1 MYFYSENLFRM
12 KYLLA
17 LVPGILACL
26 GNYYG
31 GYWLWFN
38 AFYLLVFLVII
49 EWLKIENKINKKELT
64 NPFFADLI
72 LILTVLVNTISIV
85 LMLRAIYIQPDV
97 TILQLLLYGLNTGFN
112 ASAIGITV
120 AHELIHRKELGLR
133 MLGIWNLIL
142 VSYGHFYIE
151 HIKGHHRYVG
161 TAIDP
166 ATSRKN
172 ESLYAFTMRT
182 IPGQFKS
189 ALFIEA
195 NRLRK
200 ENKAPYGFSNF
211 VILISLI
218 ELICIA
224 SLCFFV
230 HWKAGLAFFISSYIA
245 VLILEYINYIEHYG
259 LERNI
264 NEKFSA
270 VHAWQSDNVV
280 SRSSLVELSRH
291 SDHHMKASKPYYSLE
306 SHAESP
312 VLPAGYF
319 GVLYLAL
326 IPPLWFKTINPIL
339 EDFQAK
345 QLKHKS

>member
-1 MYFYSENLFRM
+1 MR
-12 KYLLA
+12 YLLA
-17 LVPGILACL
+17 LVPGVLACL
-26 GNYYG
+26 GNYFG

-38 AFYLLVFLVII
+38 VIYLLVFLGIL
-49 EWLKIENKINKKELT
+49 EWFKIENRVNKNELT
-64 NPFFADLI
+64 NPFFADLV
-72 LILTVLVNTISIV
+72 LILTVLVNSISIA
-85 LMLRAIYIQPDV
+85 LMLRAIYFQPEMP
-97 TILQLLLYGLNTGFN
+97 ILQLLLYAANTGFN
-112 ASAIGITV
+112 ASSIGITV
-120 AHELIHRKELGLR
+120 AHELIHRKQLGFR
-133 MLGIWNLIL
+133 MLGIWNLFL

-161 TAIDP
+161 TAMDP

-172 ESLYAFTMRT
+172 ENLYAFVNRT

-189 ALFIEA
+189 ALLIEA

-200 ENKAPYGFSNF
+200 EKKMPFGLSNF
-211 VILISLI
+211 VVSISLLEI
-218 ELICIA
+218 IGIA
-224 SLCFFV
+224 SLCFFI

-245 VLILEYINYIEHYG
+245 IVILEYINYIEHYG
-259 LERNI
+259 LERNF

-280 SRSSLVELSRH
+280 SRSSLIELSRH
-291 SDHHMKASKPYYSLE
+291 SDHHLKASKPYYSLE

-345 QLKHKS
+345 QQQHK